1 MGIDPNLYELQ
12 GLEYLSVQFQVWFAV
27 FTMDTLR
34 YLIAGTVTS
43 LILYKWLK
51 AWSQSRKIQTRK
63 ATSADI
69 RREVFYSLL
78 TTSIYA
84 FVAVFVVYGISNG
97 HMKVYENVA
106 DMGWL
111 YTALSLPVMLLL
123 HDTYFYFAH
132 RSMHHPKLF
141 KWFHKVHHLSRTP
154 TPWAAYSFSPGEA
167 FVMSA
172 FVPFMLWA
180 VPIHGAVL
188 FTFVAIQILRNAQ
201 GHSGIE
207 FHHHKWVDSPLDIF
221 TTTTHHDL
229 HHQKVKGNYGLYFT
243 WWDRIMGT
251 ELPGYKAEFR
261 RIVSG
266 TEEKQ
271 SADLDN
277 TGSISS

>member
-12 GLEYLSVQFQVWFAV
+12 GMEYLSVQLQVWFAV
-27 FTMDTLR
+27 FTLDTVR

-43 LILYKWLK
+43 LILYKWLN
-51 AWSQSRKIQTRK
+51 AWSRSRKIQTK
-63 ATSADI
+63 EATKADI

-84 FVAVFVVYGISNG
+84 FVALFVVYGISSG
-97 HMKVYENVA
+97 YMKVYENVS
-106 DMGWL
+106 DMGWA
-111 YTALSLPVMLLL
+111 YTLLSLPLLLVL

-154 TPWAAYSFSPGEA
+154 TPWAAYSFAPGEA

-180 VPIHGAVL
+180 IPIHGSIL

-251 ELPGYKAEFR
+251 ELPGYKEEFR
-261 RIVSG
+261 RIVAGSKSQG
-266 TEEKQ
+266 
-271 SADLDN
+271 SADSKKRVSP
-277 TGSISS
+277 TA